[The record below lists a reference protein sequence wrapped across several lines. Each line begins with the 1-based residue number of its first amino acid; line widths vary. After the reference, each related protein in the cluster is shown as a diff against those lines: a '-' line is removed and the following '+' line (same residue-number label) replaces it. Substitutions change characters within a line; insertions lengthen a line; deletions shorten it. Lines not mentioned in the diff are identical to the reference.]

1 LHDVSITERVRTF
14 GMDDVTRRRLQRNE
28 ELFRRIN
35 EEIDHNRAGEGPVGY
50 VCECADP
57 ACAETIPLTA
67 GEYAAVREGERRFV
81 VAPGHVF
88 RDIEDVVER
97 TDDHAVVEKNA

>member
-1 LHDVSITERVRTF
+1 
-14 GMDDVTRRRLQRNE
+14 MDEVTRRRLTRNE

-35 EEIDHNRAGEGPVGY
+35 EEIEENRSGTGPVGY

-67 GEYAAVREGERRFV
+67 AEYAAIREGDRRFV
-81 VAPGHVF
+81 VAPGHVVPGL
-88 RDIEDVVER
+88 EQVVER
-97 TDDHAVVEKNA
+97 ADDHVVVEKSD